1 MKISLQIL
9 GNLTILNIEGHE
21 MTQLPKDALS
31 DSYMTGTLLNL
42 GITNGTL
49 TALPPES
56 LQSLRKLKYLDLH
69 GNQLSQLNR
78 NQFKGLRNVEI
89 LDLSYNN
96 ITKVEGI
103 HIVDLTK
110 LTRFN
115 VSHNRLTEI
124 SR

>member
-1 MKISLQIL
+1 
-9 GNLTILNIEGHE
+9 

-31 DSYMTGTLLNL
+31 DSYMTGTLITLR
-42 GITNGTL
+42 ITNGTL

-56 LQSLRKLKYLDLH
+56 LQSLRKLKYLDFH
-69 GNQLSQLNR
+69 GNQFTQLNR
-78 NQFKGLRNVEI
+78 NQFKGLRNLEI

-96 ITKVEGI
+96 IKKVEGI
-103 HIVDLTK
+103 HIADLVK

-115 VSHNRLTEI
+115 VSNNRLTEI